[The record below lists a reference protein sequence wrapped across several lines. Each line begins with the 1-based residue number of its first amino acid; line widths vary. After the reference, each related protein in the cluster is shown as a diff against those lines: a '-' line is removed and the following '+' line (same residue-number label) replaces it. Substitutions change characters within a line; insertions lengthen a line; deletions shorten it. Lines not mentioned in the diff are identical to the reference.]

1 MTRSWILLDLQ
12 FHGVFTAVCV
22 FEVAHALVERTVFE
36 SFNMSDL
43 FSFASWPASRLWCGA
58 LPLDGK
64 GGLSV
69 SFSLINNKYLLI

>member
-43 FSFASWPASRLWCGA
+43 FSFASWPASRLWCAA